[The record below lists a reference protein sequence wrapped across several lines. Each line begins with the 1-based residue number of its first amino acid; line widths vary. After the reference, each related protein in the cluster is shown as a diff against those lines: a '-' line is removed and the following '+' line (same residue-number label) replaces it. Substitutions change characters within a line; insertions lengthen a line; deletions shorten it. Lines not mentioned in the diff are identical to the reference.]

1 MDTIEITKGSDA
13 VVKMTIRDENGD
25 NKDLTNVTDIEF
37 KIKGTST
44 TVSKS
49 ITGGG
54 VSITNITKGKAEAVL
69 DETDTGALK
78 GGSNQDVTVIVTDS
92 VTGTGV
98 KHLQRILNVIDPD
111 C

>member
-1 MDTIEITKGSDA
+1 MDTIEITRGSDA
-13 VVKMTIRDENGD
+13 VIKMTVRDENGD
-25 NKDLTNVTDIEF
+25 NKDLTNVTEIEF

-44 TVSKS
+44 TVSKTIGS
-49 ITGGG
+49 G
-54 VSITNITKGKAEAVL
+54 VTITNISAGKAEAVL
-69 DETDTGALK
+69 DEVDTNALK
-78 GGSNQDVTVIVTDS
+78 GGSNQNVTVIVTDS